1 MRAAARYAETV
12 PSTSTETSSETPA
25 RPGARNPFARG
36 WRLLTAH
43 RGELFRF
50 VGVGGTAYVIDVGLF
65 NLLMLG
71 PGWPD
76 WVAKIVAAVVATTFA
91 FFGNRHWTWRE
102 RLGSSAAHR
111 QYLLYFF
118 FNGVGLLISLA
129 CLWAN
134 NGLAEIWPRY
144 FDTVLAKNIAAN
156 LVGVG
161 LASAFRFYAYRTW
174 VFRRTENA

>member
-1 MRAAARYAETV
+1 M
-12 PSTSTETSSETPA
+12 PSTSTDTSPETPS
-25 RPGARNPFARG
+25 RSGPRNPIARG
-36 WRLLTAH
+36 WRLLMRH
-43 RGELFRF
+43 RGELSRF
-50 VGVGGTAYVIDVGLF
+50 VGVGGTAYVLDVGLF
-65 NLLMLG
+65 NLLLLG
-71 PGWPD
+71 LDWPD
-76 WVAKIVAAVVATTFA
+76 WAAKTVATVIATTFA

-118 FNGVGLLISLA
+118 FNGIGLLISLA

-134 NGLAEIWPRY
+134 NGLAEVWPQY

-161 LASAFRFYAYRTW
+161 LASTFRFYAYRTW
-174 VFRRTENA
+174 VFRRSEHR